1 MNTSIN
7 QDANAVANLQRC
19 EIPSKNLE
27 DIPSIKTRVFK
38 IKLDQLIKDT
48 CGRVSRLGPQ
58 LAGIVRFG

>member
-1 MNTSIN
+1 MLLQIYKDVKYLANTLKTYLI
-7 QDANAVANLQRC
+7 
-19 EIPSKNLE
+19 
-27 DIPSIKTRVFK
+27 SIKTRVFK